1 MLTKSGFQTK
11 QIYRETRLTPTTMEV
26 PPKPVDP
33 LIRKWGLAADWE
45 ESSASAFSG
54 VSYDSRSVRPGHI
67 FFCIHGEKTDGNN
80 FINDAINSGAVLI
93 VSEKPKPSGFT
104 SPYLVVKDVRQAMS
118 EAADYLY
125 EHPSTKLR
133 VLGVTGTNGKTS
145 TTHIIEHIL
154 NDTGRRAGL
163 VGTMGVRWAGAG
175 HGDGYIEAKHTTP
188 QAADLHRLFY
198 QMVNAGVSHVAM
210 EVSSHALA
218 LKRVDN
224 CQFASACLTNIT
236 QDHLDFHKTMEH
248 YWRSKLLLFSSLNA
262 SPLDPKNAIVNI
274 DQELA
279 PEYLKAVSSS
289 VNKYTYGFS
298 EKADFRAVNA
308 HFDKSGTA
316 LTVLTPN
323 GPIDLKLKLVGNFN
337 VYNVLAA
344 LTICSTEGVSNQEL
358 KESLESFA
366 GVCGRFQVV
375 SDMTSHEPLC
385 IVDYAHSPDGL
396 ENVLNVARELV
407 PPDGKLIV
415 VFGCGGDRDTSKR
428 PQMGAIAENLADQ
441 VVVTSDNPR
450 SEDPQQIIIDI
461 LAGIKRM
468 NEDIVVEP
476 DRAKAIQ
483 LGVLDASD
491 KDIVVV
497 AGKGHET
504 YQIIKGQTFDFDDK
518 VEVQKALEKRRDSSA
533 T

>member
-1 MLTKSGFQTK
+1 
-11 QIYRETRLTPTTMEV
+11 MEV
-26 PPKPVDP
+26 SPKPVAP
-33 LIRKWGLAADWE
+33 LLEKWGLSADWE
-45 ESSASAFSG
+45 NASSSTFTG
-54 VSYDSRSVRPGHI
+54 VSYDSRTVAPGHI
-67 FFCIHGEKTDGNN
+67 FFCVHGEKLDGNN
-80 FINDAINSGAVLI
+80 FMGDAVKSGAVLI
-93 VSEKPKPSGFT
+93 ISEKPKPSGFST
-104 SPYLVVKDVRQAMS
+104 PYLTVKDVRQAMS

-125 EHPSTKLR
+125 EHPSQKLR

-154 NDTGRRAGL
+154 NGSGRKAGL

-198 QMVNAGVSHVAM
+198 QMVTGGITHVAM

-248 YWRSKLLLFSSLNA
+248 YWRSKLLLFTALNT
-262 SPLDPKNAIVNI
+262 SPLSPKNAIVNI

-279 PEYLKAVSSS
+279 PEYLGAVDAS
-289 VNKYTYGFS
+289 VKKFTYGFS
-298 EKADFRAVNA
+298 EKADFRATNTR
-308 HFDKSGTA
+308 FDQSGTS
-316 LTVLTPN
+316 LTVLTPD
-323 GPIDLKLKLVGNFN
+323 GPLDLRLKLVGTFN

-344 LTICSTEGVSNQEL
+344 LAICSAEGVTHKEL
-358 KESLESFA
+358 KEALESFP

-375 SDMTSHEPLC
+375 SDMSGSNSNDPLC

-428 PQMGAIAENLADQ
+428 PQMGAIAESLADQ

-450 SEDPQQIIIDI
+450 SEEPQQIIIDI

-468 NEDIVVEP
+468 NEDILVEP

-483 LGVLDASD
+483 LAVLEASD
-491 KDIVVV
+491 KDVVVV

-518 VEVQKALEKRRDSSA
+518 VEVQKALKKRQDSTNA
-533 T
+533 

>member
-1 MLTKSGFQTK
+1 
-11 QIYRETRLTPTTMEV
+11 MEV
-26 PPKPVDP
+26 SPKPVAP
-33 LIRKWGLAADWE
+33 LLKQWGLTADWE
-45 ESSASAFSG
+45 NEAASAFTG
-54 VSYDSRSVRPGHI
+54 VSYDSRSVAPGHI
-67 FFCIHGEKTDGNN
+67 FFCIHGEKLDGNN
-80 FINDAINSGAVLI
+80 FISDAVGSGAVLI
-93 VSEKPKPSGFT
+93 VSEKPKPSGF
-104 SPYLVVKDVRQAMS
+104 SQPYLMVKDVRRAMS

-125 EHPSTKLR
+125 DHPSQKLR

-154 NDTGRRAGL
+154 NESGRKAGL

-198 QMVNAGVSHVAM
+198 QMVTGGVSHVAM

-248 YWRSKLLLFSSLNA
+248 YWRSKLLLFSSLNT
-262 SPLDPKNAIVNI
+262 SPLNPKNAIVNI

-279 PEYLKAVSSS
+279 PEFLAAVSSS

-298 EKADFRAVNA
+298 EKADFRAKNA
-308 HFDKSGTA
+308 RFDKSGTS
-316 LTVLTPN
+316 LTVITPS
-323 GPIDLKLKLVGNFN
+323 GPLDLQLKLVGNFN

-344 LTICSTEGVSNQEL
+344 LTICSTEGISNNEL
-358 KESLESFA
+358 KEALESFA

-375 SDMTSHEPLC
+375 SDMTNKEPKEPLC

-407 PPDGKLIV
+407 PADGKLIV

-428 PQMGAIAENLADQ
+428 PQMGGIAENLADQ

-468 NEDIVVEP
+468 NEDILVEP

-483 LGVLDASD
+483 MAVLDATD
-491 KDIVVV
+491 NDIVVV

-504 YQIIKGQTFDFDDK
+504 YQIIKGQTFDFDDRI
-518 VEVQKALEKRRDSSA
+518 EVQKALRKREDSLS

>member
-1 MLTKSGFQTK
+1 
-11 QIYRETRLTPTTMEV
+11 
-26 PPKPVDP
+26 
-33 LIRKWGLAADWE
+33 
-45 ESSASAFSG
+45 
-54 VSYDSRSVRPGHI
+54 
-67 FFCIHGEKTDGNN
+67 
-80 FINDAINSGAVLI
+80 
-93 VSEKPKPSGFT
+93 
-104 SPYLVVKDVRQAMS
+104 
-118 EAADYLY
+118 
-125 EHPSTKLR
+125 
-133 VLGVTGTNGKTS
+133 
-145 TTHIIEHIL
+145 
-154 NDTGRRAGL
+154 
-163 VGTMGVRWAGAG
+163 
-175 HGDGYIEAKHTTP
+175 
-188 QAADLHRLFY
+188 
-198 QMVNAGVSHVAM
+198 
-210 EVSSHALA
+210 
-218 LKRVDN
+218 
-224 CQFASACLTNIT
+224 
-236 QDHLDFHKTMEH
+236 
-248 YWRSKLLLFSSLNA
+248 
-262 SPLDPKNAIVNI
+262 
-274 DQELA
+274 
-279 PEYLKAVSSS
+279 
-289 VNKYTYGFS
+289 
-298 EKADFRAVNA
+298 
-308 HFDKSGTA
+308 
-316 LTVLTPN
+316 
-323 GPIDLKLKLVGNFN
+323 
-337 VYNVLAA
+337 
-344 LTICSTEGVSNQEL
+344 
-358 KESLESFA
+358 
-366 GVCGRFQVV
+366 
-375 SDMTSHEPLC
+375 MTSHEPLC